1 MIYQP
6 PAGARDLLPLEV
18 EQKRW
23 INDCLQTTFQ
33 QWGYQ
38 RIVTST
44 LEWLDTLT
52 AGGAIKPA
60 TVIQLRKDSEQTLG
74 LRPELTASIARA
86 AVTRMA
92 GNTSLG
98 QRSLAAPTP
107 TDCYPQ
113 RLCYRANVFRN
124 PPQNHHGRQ
133 LEFYQAGVELLF
145 AGGILADSEII
156 LLLAECLATLGVPNW
171 SILLG
176 EAGLTR
182 SLLAVFPDDI
192 KPQVCQCIANLDRIT
207 LENLPLEPRLKARA
221 LCLFDLRGQPEEV
234 LAKVASLDLDSSA
247 QTTVHNLKS
256 LISLLQNS
264 SPIPL
269 PLTLDLSLLQTFDY
283 YTGIVFKAVCFQGN
297 QSYLLGEGGRYD
309 RLLGLYHPQGETSPG
324 IGFSLNIE
332 DLHSCLLTTERLPQ
346 QAPASNYLVI
356 ATTPQVESTA
366 FQYARQLRKGA
377 SPEFDSGACAARQEG
392 KLTRVEI
399 DLGGRS
405 EAEIRKYARSCR
417 IERLIWI
424 QADGSQ
430 QVEVVAD
437 SSN

>member
-92 GNTSLG
+92 GNTSFEPSDDTESD
-98 QRSLAAPTP
+98 R
-107 TDCYPQ
+107 YPQ

-145 AGGILADSEII
+145 AGGILADGEII

-176 EAGLTR
+176 EAELTR
-182 SLLAVFPDDI
+182 SLLAGFPDVI
-192 KPQVCQCIANLDRIT
+192 RPQICQCIANLDRIT
-207 LENLPLEPRLKARA
+207 LETLPLESDLKARA
-221 LCLFDLRGQPEEV
+221 LCLFDLRGRPEDV
-234 LAKVASLDLDSSA
+234 LAKVTTLDLDSSA

-256 LISLLQNS
+256 LISLLNNS
-264 SPIPL
+264 SPTPL

-332 DLHSCLLTTERLPQ
+332 DLHSCLLTTDRLPQ
-346 QAPASNYLVI
+346 QTPASNYLVV
-356 ATTPQVESTA
+356 ATTPQVESKA
-366 FQYARQLRKGA
+366 FQYARQLRHQG
-377 SPEFDSGACAARQEG
+377 E
-392 KLTRVEI
+392 LTRVEI

-405 EAEIRKYARSCR
+405 EAEIKEYARSCR
-417 IERLIWI
+417 IERLIWL
-424 QADGSQ
+424 QEDGSERI
-430 QVEVVAD
+430 EVLSD
-437 SSN
+437 N